1 MKANKVKDGK
11 NIERLIKLIHES
23 LKEIPNTRIYPNH
36 RIKNTSG
43 RKREIDLYVSCQ
55 LQNLEINIAIE
66 CKDYERA
73 VSVKEIEAFY
83 SKCLRIKG
91 ISKLVFVT
99 TNGYQADAFD
109 AANEFG
115 IILYNFN
122 EISPNDIFSWFS
134 VSLNQL
140 KLIIKVKLP
149 LRVTFIGKKSDLL
162 ATSDEKEL
170 VVHYYKNDEAY
181 LMSHYV
187 WNTIVVSQQNE
198 IRGITLY
205 NFMKNGS
212 ESDKRSE
219 FPFELETT
227 EIYIIGEKNK
237 KIPVASIKSEIVS
250 WYEIHPVEIIQAKS
264 YQKIGEEPES
274 IGMHNDSTA
283 DMVLANNKLS
293 VFYNKDG
300 QTHKL
305 KLLGKY
311 NPKTDTF
318 TNIKKNGK

>member
-1 MKANKVKDGK
+1 
-11 NIERLIKLIHES
+11 
-23 LKEIPNTRIYPNH
+23 
-36 RIKNTSG
+36 
-43 RKREIDLYVSCQ
+43 
-55 LQNLEINIAIE
+55 
-66 CKDYERA
+66 
-73 VSVKEIEAFY
+73 
-83 SKCLRIKG
+83 
-91 ISKLVFVT
+91 
-99 TNGYQADAFD
+99 
-109 AANEFG
+109 
-115 IILYNFN
+115 
-122 EISPNDIFSWFS
+122 
-134 VSLNQL
+134 
-140 KLIIKVKLP
+140 
-149 LRVTFIGKKSDLL
+149 
-162 ATSDEKEL
+162 
-170 VVHYYKNDEAY
+170 
-181 LMSHYV
+181 MSHYV

-264 YQKIGEEPES
+264 YQKIGEEPEAKIVS

-311 NPKTDTF
+311 LC
-318 TNIKKNGK
+318 

>member
-1 MKANKVKDGK
+1 
-11 NIERLIKLIHES
+11 
-23 LKEIPNTRIYPNH
+23 
-36 RIKNTSG
+36 
-43 RKREIDLYVSCQ
+43 
-55 LQNLEINIAIE
+55 
-66 CKDYERA
+66 
-73 VSVKEIEAFY
+73 
-83 SKCLRIKG
+83 
-91 ISKLVFVT
+91 
-99 TNGYQADAFD
+99 
-109 AANEFG
+109 
-115 IILYNFN
+115 
-122 EISPNDIFSWFS
+122 
-134 VSLNQL
+134 
-140 KLIIKVKLP
+140 
-149 LRVTFIGKKSDLL
+149 
-162 ATSDEKEL
+162 
-170 VVHYYKNDEAY
+170 
-181 LMSHYV
+181 MSHYV

-264 YQKIGEEPES
+264 YQKIGEEPEAKIVS